1 MISLFANKKIF
12 HFLSTSKYF
21 FALYSARNKLFCL
34 QQGVLGVIRL
44 IGRGL
49 GVEESGREIEGT
61 DYSYNNVFSAFSSKK
76 IKTLLL
82 AISKLP
88 LFI

>member
-34 QQGVLGVIRL
+34 QQGVSGVIRL
-44 IGRGL
+44 IGGL

-76 IKTLLL
+76 IKLY
-82 AISKLP
+82 S
-88 LFI
+88 